1 MTKFRLLIV
10 VVTHCLALILHL
22 TLVALSQVSTLFI
35 GPLIFV
41 YPIKKVLYPTLVIHS
56 HMYLQ
61 ELVFQVVIRFL
72 PQPES
77 ESWTLWIKFANEVLA
92 ALP

>member
-22 TLVALSQVSTLFI
+22 TLVALSQVSTLSI
-35 GPLIFV
+35 GPL
-41 YPIKKVLYPTLVIHS
+41 KKVLYPSLVIHS

-61 ELVFQVVIRFL
+61 ELVFQVVIRFF
-72 PQPES
+72 PQPEI
-77 ESWTLWIKFANEVLA
+77 ES
-92 ALP
+92 